1 MFDSPLG
8 WCLAL
13 FHQVLVGDL
22 GVQVQGW
29 SLETLFCGVVS
40 FDKLEGKV
48 LVEILF
54 LSFQEDL

>member
-1 MFDSPLG
+1 M
-8 WCLAL
+8 
-13 FHQVLVGDL
+13 GDL